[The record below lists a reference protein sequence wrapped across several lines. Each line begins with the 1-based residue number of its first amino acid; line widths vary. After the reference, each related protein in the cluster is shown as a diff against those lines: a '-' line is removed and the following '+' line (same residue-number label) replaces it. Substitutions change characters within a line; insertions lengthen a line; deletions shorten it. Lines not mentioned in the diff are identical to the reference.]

1 MNVKTQKYRMD
12 ILTENVETVS
22 QVEYNLVI
30 MDKTKK
36 IAIILGFMLFLG
48 YVVYSSLGLNQFRCE
63 VCVEFHGQTACATAS
78 GSTREEAQRT
88 ATDTACGQVSSGM
101 TDTMACGQI
110 PPKSIRFK

>member
-1 MNVKTQKYRMD
+1 M
-12 ILTENVETVS
+12 
-22 QVEYNLVI
+22 EYNLVI
-30 MDKTKK
+30 MDKTTK

-63 VCVEFHGQTACATAS
+63 VCVEFQGQTACATAA

-88 ATDTACGQVSSGM
+88 ATDTACGKVSSGM

-110 PPKSIRFK
+110 PPKTIRFK